1 MKAPVL
7 LTAKDFGGN
16 AEFLL
21 AWAAKRIPHV
31 GAAGFGPGS
40 VPFAVVKGTG
50 PHDARLLAVV
60 VFNAWDQPSKTI
72 QVSCAADSP
81 MWAHPQTIRD
91 LLRIP
96 FEDWACF
103 MVWMAIPHT
112 NEPAIRFN
120 KGIGMKMAGPIRH
133 MFGEGSHAVHMSMT
147 RHEWARRWKE
157 RNDGH
162 ALKGR
167 VVVGT
172 NAA

>member
-1 MKAPVL
+1 VKPPAI
-7 LTAKDFGGN
+7 LTVRDFGGN

-21 AWAAKRIPHV
+21 TWAAKRIPHV
-31 GAAGFGPGS
+31 DSFGGDS
-40 VPFAVVKGTG
+40 VPLAVVKGTG
-50 PHDARLLAVV
+50 AHDARLLAVV
-60 VFNAWDQPSKTI
+60 VFNSFDVRAKTVQI
-72 QVSCAADSP
+72 SCASDSP
-81 MWAHPQTIRD
+81 MWAHPETIRE

-96 FEDWACF
+96 FEQYGCF

-112 NEPAIRFN
+112 NEPALRFN
-120 KGIGMKMAGPIRH
+120 KGIGMKMAGPVRH

-167 VVVGT
+167 VVGAS
-172 NAA
+172 AA